1 MARPYVAAELRR
13 LVSDRAG
20 GYCEYC
26 KFPVKFALESM
37 EVDHTF
43 PFSLGG
49 KTIAENLALACHG
62 CNQNK
67 QNRIEGVD
75 LLSSAVAELYNPR
88 TMVWKD
94 HFGWSQDTTLI
105 VGKTATGRVT
115 VRLLK
120 MNRLGL
126 VNLRGVLERSGEH
139 PPEG

>member
-1 MARPYVAAELRR
+1 MARPYIAAELRR

>member
-1 MARPYVAAELRR
+1 MARPYIAAELRR
-13 LVSDRAG
+13 LISDRAG

-62 CNQNK
+62 CNQHK
-67 QNRIEGVD
+67 QNRIEGMD
-75 LLSSAVAELYNPR
+75 LVSSATVVIYNPR
-88 TMVWKD
+88 TMVWEE
-94 HFGWSQDTTLI
+94 HFGWSQETTLI
-105 VGKTATGRVT
+105 VGKTAIGRVT

-120 MNRLGL
+120 MNRSGL
-126 VNLRGVLERSGEH
+126 VNLREVLERSGDH
-139 PPEG
+139 PPD

>member
-1 MARPYVAAELRR
+1 MARPYISTELRR
-13 LVSDRAG
+13 LVSDRAD

-26 KFPVKFALESM
+26 KFPIKFALESM

-43 PFSLGG
+43 PVSLGG
-49 KTIAENLALACHG
+49 KTEGENLALACHG

-67 QNRIEGVD
+67 QNRIAGMD
-75 LLSSAVAELYNPR
+75 LVSSTSVAIYNPR
-88 TMVWKD
+88 TMVWEE

-120 MNRLGL
+120 LNRSGL
-126 VNLRGVLERSGEH
+126 VNLRRVLERSGEH
-139 PPEG
+139 PPD